1 MFRETE
7 MVLIPEKLLRDEER
21 VTPAGIVTTE
31 TVSKTDERLWGIG
44 SARPKQESQELELV
58 EVSL

>member
-1 MFRETE
+1 MIE
-7 MVLIPEKLLRDEER
+7 VPEKLILDEER
-21 VTPAGIVTTE
+21 VTPAGIVTTQ

-58 EVSL
+58 EVAL